1 MKMKNIPII
10 QEIWIIA
17 RNGLHIFSQQISD
30 NEKILGI
37 DGDMFSGFIAA
48 INAFT
53 SEIGLDKCRVIET
66 KSYKLVF
73 SHSHS
78 LSLTFVG
85 RSNKNIENID
95 NSEIYEY
102 LESVKQVFLSK
113 YKNIIGNWKG
123 TVSEFKG
130 ISKNIDIKN
139 DKKNW
144 K

>member
-1 MKMKNIPII
+1 MKKIPII
-10 QEIWIIA
+10 EEIWIIM
-17 RNGLHIFSQQISD
+17 RNGLPIFSQKISND
-30 NEKILGI
+30 QKDLEINE
-37 DGDMFSGFIAA
+37 DMFSGFVAA

-53 SEIGLDKCRVIET
+53 SEIGLNNCRVIET
-66 KSYKLVF
+66 KSSKLVF
-73 SHSHS
+73 SHFHS

-85 RSNKNIENID
+85 KSTKNID

-102 LESVKQVFLSK
+102 LDSVKQVFLLK
-113 YKNIIGNWKG
+113 YKKIISNWKG

-130 ISKNIDIKN
+130 ISNHIDIQK